1 MSESTDA
8 ILRRAHELI
17 ENDQLEQAEE
27 LLAPLLET
35 EGNNPALWWVYAHAV
50 SDSVIGV
57 AALDRVL
64 QLDPAY
70 PGARELKAE
79 ALSAQGALAG
89 DLDSQL
95 DLASAQS
102 SLVAEAEI
110 DDWESIKPAVE
121 DASTNPRAGR
131 GFVLIIVALLIL
143 ASGAVLV
150 LSGAIDI
157 DEILSLFTQPTNE
170 PIIVVV
176 APTVEATETDLPS
189 QPESTDEATVAAS
202 VISPTATGGLTSE
215 PTSDPTSEP
224 TAETVAETEPTAAPV
239 LSATAAPVLSATAA
253 PTLSATAAPA
263 LSATAAPALS
273 VTAAPALSATAA
285 PALSATAA
293 PTLSTTEAPTLPAAE
308 VERLIDLV
316 GEQITD
322 FSIDASRSAARQ
334 SELGMTFDILVCAE
348 PGPEFNVRLQAVMN
362 AAASVSD
369 SIPARI
375 EAFAVSLLN
384 CADPNASV
392 RTIGVARSV
401 LDDFAAE
408 AIDEKAFQRAW
419 RTLA

>member
-35 EGNNPALWWVYAHAV
+35 EDNNPALWWVYAHAV

-89 DLDSQL
+89 DLDSEL
-95 DLASAQS
+95 DLASAQT
-102 SLVAEAEI
+102 SLVDEADI

-121 DASTNPRAGR
+121 DAPANPRAGR

-202 VISPTATGGLTSE
+202 VISPTATGGLTS
-215 PTSDPTSEP
+215 DPTSEP

-239 LSATAAPVLSATAA
+239 LSATAAP
-253 PTLSATAAPA
+253 A
-263 LSATAAPALS
+263 LSVTAAPALS

-293 PTLSTTEAPTLPAAE
+293 PALSATAAPALSATAAPALSATAAPTLPAAE

-369 SIPARI
+369 SIPAQI

-384 CADPNASV
+384 CADPKASV

-401 LDDFAAE
+401 LNDFAAE

>member
-89 DLDSQL
+89 DLDSEL

-102 SLVAEAEI
+102 SLVDEADI

-121 DASTNPRAGR
+121 DAPANPRAGR

-157 DEILSLFTQPTNE
+157 DEILSLFSQPTNE

-176 APTVEATETDLPS
+176 APTVEASETDLPP

-215 PTSDPTSEP
+215 PT
-224 TAETVAETEPTAAPV
+224 AETVAETKPTVVAM
-239 LSATAAPVLSATAA
+239 LSATTA
-253 PTLSATAAPA
+253 PTLSATAAP
-263 LSATAAPALS
+263 T
-273 VTAAPALSATAA
+273 
-285 PALSATAA
+285 LSATAA

>member
-89 DLDSQL
+89 NLDSEP
-95 DLASAQS
+95 DLASAQT
-102 SLVAEAEI
+102 SLVDEADI
-110 DDWESIKPAVE
+110 DDWESIKPAIE

-176 APTVEATETDLPS
+176 APTVEASETDLPP

-215 PTSDPTSEP
+215 PT
-224 TAETVAETEPTAAPV
+224 AETVAETKPTVVAM
-239 LSATAAPVLSATAA
+239 LSATTAPTLSATAA
-253 PTLSATAAPA
+253 PTLSATSAPA
-263 LSATAAPALS
+263 LSATSAPALS
-273 VTAAPALSATAA
+273 ATSAPALSATVAPALSTTAAPALS
-285 PALSATAA
+285 
-293 PTLSTTEAPTLPAAE
+293 TTSAPTLPAAE

-369 SIPARI
+369 SIPAQI

-384 CADPNASV
+384 CADPKASV

-401 LDDFAAE
+401 LNDFAAE